1 MDGLGWAGGRKTSQ
15 RKIIHHRGMDA
26 KRRAL
31 SLYLCF
37 GLHDMRG
44 FLSLYLFPLSTMSSV
59 FFFCMAAAAWRGS
72 GRVPSEGGAC
82 VLLFI
87 IVIRHRRGDEGWV
100 ASMIE
105 Y

>member
-37 GLHDMRG
+37 GLHDMPG

-59 FFFCMAAAAWRGS
+59 FFFAWQQQQHGE
-72 GRVPSEGGAC
+72 GREGFHRKAGLAFC
-82 VLLFI
+82 YLSLLFDT
-87 IVIRHRRGDEGWV
+87 DEETRDGCPP
-100 ASMIE
+100 
-105 Y
+105 